1 MKLLISVLLFVNW
14 FSTAQSKKHL
24 LLDAASKKP
33 IEQANIYFL
42 NGSGTHTD
50 EKGRFNLDKNA
61 SYIRITYIGY
71 QSLDLRTNALP
82 DTIFLKQ
89 STEVLTEVSV
99 SGEKKKYQ
107 KIFPKRAIN
116 NYFMENF

>member
-61 SYIRITYIGY
+61 SYTRITYIGY
-71 QSLDLRTNALP
+71 QSLDLRTLP
-82 DTIFLKQ
+82 SESLK
-89 STEVLTEVSV
+89 
-99 SGEKKKYQ
+99 
-107 KIFPKRAIN
+107 
-116 NYFMENF
+116 